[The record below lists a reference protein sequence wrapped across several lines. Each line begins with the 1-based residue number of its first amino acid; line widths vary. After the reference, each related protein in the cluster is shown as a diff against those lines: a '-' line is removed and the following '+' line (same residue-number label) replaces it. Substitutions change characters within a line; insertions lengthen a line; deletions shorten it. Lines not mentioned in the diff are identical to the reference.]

1 MQAALICLLPSGL
14 HMQAIRGW
22 WIWAY
27 YLNPLAWTTY
37 GMVASQI
44 GDVQSVITQFDG
56 SQISIAEYVR
66 TDLGLHHYYVGWC
79 VLVLVGFCV
88 FFRVM
93 SAVALQYLHF
103 QSR

>member
-1 MQAALICLLPSGL
+1 
-14 HMQAIRGW
+14 MQAIRGW

-37 GMVASQI
+37 GLVASQL
-44 GDVQSVITQFDG
+44 GDVQSLVAQPDG
-56 SQISIAEYVR
+56 SQIAIADYLR
-66 TDLGLHHYYVGWC
+66 TNWDFKHTHTGWC

-88 FFRVM
+88 FFRFV
-93 SAVALQYLHF
+93 SAVALQCLRF